1 MIEEDGMRNVKVQSA
16 QLQEERKERISKRI
30 DSIIFLASANIF
42 LLSLLY
48 VALSAWRGAV

>member
-1 MIEEDGMRNVKVQSA
+1 MRNVKVQSA